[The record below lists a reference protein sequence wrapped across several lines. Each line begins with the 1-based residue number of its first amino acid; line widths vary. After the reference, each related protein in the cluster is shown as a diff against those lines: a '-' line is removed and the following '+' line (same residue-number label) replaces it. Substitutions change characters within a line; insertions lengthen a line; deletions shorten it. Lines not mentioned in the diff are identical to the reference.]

1 MRAKDCQKAF
11 KHTPIPDYA
20 VGYVAW
26 MEWAEKKAKTHEQI
40 KCPVCQTYSIW
51 KRKAEK

>member
-11 KHTPIPDYA
+11 KHTPVPD
-20 VGYVAW
+20 GYVAW

-40 KCPVCQTYSIW
+40 KCPVCKTYSIW
-51 KRKAEK
+51 KRKAKK